1 MADIKVDYKEAEQIG
16 KEFRQ
21 AMIVSIGRLGER
33 LYQHLRAEVPVETG
47 NLKQGVAPP
56 DVDESALT
64 ATVTVSARSAR
75 TGGGSA
81 TVHSASGKTRTVR
94 LKPNLNFNYAV
105 AVAKGRPA
113 ISPKRG
119 KALLIEVAGVP
130 SDGNYITANGKIFVV
145 RKSAAAVAPNPYDE
159 RAAQKLEKESDRIV
173 GKVFEEFFN

>member
-1 MADIKVDYKEAEQIG
+1 MADIKVNYKEVKELG
-16 KEFRQ
+16 KEVRQ
-21 AMIVSIGRLGER
+21 ASVVALGRLAER
-33 LYQHLRAEVPVETG
+33 LYQHLRAEVPVDTG

-56 DVDESALT
+56 DIDAAALT

-94 LKPNLNFNYAV
+94 LKPSLPFNYAL

-113 ISPKRG
+113 ISPKKG

-130 SDGNYITANGKIFVV
+130 GNGNYITANGKIYVV
-145 RKSAAAVAPNPYDE
+145 RKSASAVAPNPYDE
-159 RAAQKLEKESDRIV
+159 RAARKLETEAPRIV
-173 GKVFEEFFN
+173 GAVFEEFFN